1 MLPDNFSIGIEN
13 HETGAASSLVQTSDV
28 CHIVKTTKDLSKY
41 SRIGSS
47 PYMFTSKLNPQQREQ
62 ALASLASEEFD
73 ILIIG
78 GGVNGVGA
86 ALDAVT
92 RGLKVALVE
101 AHDFA
106 AGTSSRSSKLIHGG
120 LRYLEQYDFKLVR
133 EALHER
139 ELMVSTQCPHLVKP
153 VSFLYPL
160 TEKVKE
166 RTYVG
171 AGLALYDALRGFKR
185 ALPSHKHLTGKT
197 IASISPSLR
206 QDIIT
211 GAIRYFDAQV
221 DDARHT
227 MMIARTAAR
236 HGAVMATGVRVDD
249 LTRSGKK
256 VTGVVAIDQA
266 TNKKFTIAAKATIM
280 CAGVWSD
287 ELHEKF
293 GLTAGYSVAMSK
305 GVHIVVPGDAIQSKD
320 GIILKTP
327 VSVLFL
333 IPWGD
338 KWIVGTTDTPYEGDR
353 SKPLAT
359 QEDVQYILDQANRVL
374 EPKLKA
380 EDIIGVFAGLR
391 PLVAN
396 KTGSATTKLSRE
408 HTVDRPAP
416 GFVSMAGGKYTTYRV
431 MAKDAV
437 DLAVLDL
444 RRLVSDSVTDK
455 LPLIG
460 ADGYFALKQQ
470 VSKIAEDTQM
480 SEATITHLLDRY
492 GSLIEEILELIA
504 EDSSLAERIIPELPY
519 LKAEILHA
527 ATHEGALSV
536 EDVLLRRTRIS
547 FEAVDGG
554 ADAAKEVAK
563 IIGEPLGWGA
573 KERNAS
579 VSAFLEVI
587 EREEEALVELVNS

>member
-1 MLPDNFSIGIEN
+1 
-13 HETGAASSLVQTSDV
+13 
-28 CHIVKTTKDLSKY
+28 
-41 SRIGSS
+41 
-47 PYMFTSKLNPQQREQ
+47 MFTSALNPQQR
-62 ALASLASEEFD
+62 ASAISTLQSEEFD
-73 ILIIG
+73 ILVIG
-78 GGVNGVGA
+78 GGVNGVGV

-92 RGLKVALVE
+92 RGLKVALLE
-101 AHDFA
+101 SQDLA

-236 HGAVMATGVRVDD
+236 HGAVMATSVRVDD
-249 LTRSGKK
+249 LLRNGKK
-256 VTGVVAIDQA
+256 VTGVTA
-266 TNKKFTIAAKATIM
+266 TDLTTGQTLTISAKATIM

-287 ELHEKF
+287 ELHQRF
-293 GLTAGYSVAMSK
+293 GLTPGYSVAMSK
-305 GVHIVVPGDAIQSKD
+305 GVHIVVPQSAIKSKD
-320 GIILKTP
+320 GIILKTA

-333 IPWGD
+333 IPWED

-353 SKPLAT
+353 AKPIAT

-374 EPKLKA
+374 EPQLKS

-396 KTGSATTKLSRE
+396 SASSATTKLSRE

-416 GFVSMAGGKYTTYRV
+416 GFVSLAGGKYTTYRV

-444 RRLVSDSVTDK
+444 RKIVSESVTEK

-460 ADGYFALKQQ
+460 ADGYFALQQQ
-470 VSKIAEDTQM
+470 VLKIADETNL
-480 SEATITHLLDRY
+480 SEATVIHLLNRY
-492 GSLIEEILELIA
+492 GSLISEIIEIIS
-504 EDSSLAERIIPELPY
+504 ENPEMSERIIPDLPY
-519 LKAEILHA
+519 IKAEILHA
-527 ATHEGALSV
+527 ASHEGALSV

-547 FEAVDGG
+547 FEASDSGLS
-554 ADAAKEVAK
+554 AANEVAE
-563 IIGEPLGWGA
+563 IIGTVLNWSA
-573 KERNAS
+573 ADRRSS
-579 VSAFLEVI
+579 VQSFAQLI
-587 EREEEALVELVNS
+587 EHEEAALRALVAAPAN

>member
-1 MLPDNFSIGIEN
+1 
-13 HETGAASSLVQTSDV
+13 
-28 CHIVKTTKDLSKY
+28 
-41 SRIGSS
+41 
-47 PYMFTSKLNPQQREQ
+47 MFTSALNPQQR
-62 ALASLASEEFD
+62 ASAISTLQSEEFD
-73 ILIIG
+73 ILVIG
-78 GGVNGVGA
+78 GGVNGVGV

-101 AHDFA
+101 SQDLA

-236 HGAVMATGVRVDD
+236 HGAVMATSVRVDD
-249 LTRSGKK
+249 LLRNGKK
-256 VTGVVAIDQA
+256 VTGVAA
-266 TNKKFTIAAKATIM
+266 TDLKTGQTLTISAKATIM

-287 ELHEKF
+287 ELHQRF
-293 GLTAGYSVAMSK
+293 GLTPGYSVAMSK
-305 GVHIVVPGDAIQSKD
+305 GVHIVVPQSAIKSKD
-320 GIILKTP
+320 GIILKTA

-333 IPWGD
+333 IPWED

-353 SKPLAT
+353 AKPIAT

-374 EPKLKA
+374 EPQLKS

-396 KTGSATTKLSRE
+396 SASSATTKLSRE

-416 GFVSMAGGKYTTYRV
+416 GFVSLAGGKYTTYRV

-444 RRLVSDSVTDK
+444 RKIVSESVTEK

-460 ADGYFALKQQ
+460 ADGYFALQQQ
-470 VSKIAEDTQM
+470 VLKIADETNL
-480 SEATITHLLDRY
+480 SEATVIHLLNRY
-492 GSLIEEILELIA
+492 GSLISEIIEIIS
-504 EDSSLAERIIPELPY
+504 ENPEMSERIIPDLPY
-519 LKAEILHA
+519 IKAEILHA
-527 ATHEGALSV
+527 ASHEGALSV

-547 FEAVDGG
+547 FEASDSGLS
-554 ADAAKEVAK
+554 AANEVAE
-563 IIGEPLGWGA
+563 IIGTVLNWSAADRRG
-573 KERNAS
+573 S
-579 VSAFLEVI
+579 VQSFAQLI
-587 EREEEALVELVNS
+587 EHEEAALRALVAAPAN

>member
-1 MLPDNFSIGIEN
+1 
-13 HETGAASSLVQTSDV
+13 
-28 CHIVKTTKDLSKY
+28 
-41 SRIGSS
+41 
-47 PYMFTSKLNPQQREQ
+47 MFTSQLNPQQRAA
-62 ALASLASEEFD
+62 ALTSLATEEFD

-101 AHDFA
+101 SHDFA

-133 EALHER
+133 EALRER

-171 AGLALYDALRGFKR
+171 AGLALYDALRGMKR

-197 IASISPSLR
+197 IAAISPSLR

-236 HGAVMATGVRVDD
+236 HGAVMATGVRVED
-249 LTRSGKK
+249 LIRNGKR
-256 VTGVVAIDQA
+256 VTGVVAVDTA
-266 TNKKFTIAAKATIM
+266 TKKKITISAKATIM

-287 ELHEKF
+287 ELHAKF
-293 GLTAGYSVAMSK
+293 ELTPGYTVAMSK
-305 GVHIVVPGDAIQSKD
+305 GVHIVLPGDAIKSQD

-338 KWIVGTTDTPYEGDR
+338 KWIVGTTDTPYDGDR
-353 SKPLAT
+353 ANPRAT

-374 EPKLKA
+374 EPQIKA
-380 EDIIGVFAGLR
+380 DDILGVFAGLR

-416 GFVSMAGGKYTTYRV
+416 GFVSIAGGKYTTYRV

-444 RRLVSDSVTDK
+444 RRLVNESVTDK

-460 ADGYFALKQQ
+460 AEGYFALVQQ
-470 VSKIAEDTQM
+470 TSKISEKYSI
-480 SEATITHLLDRY
+480 SEATVTHLLDRY
-492 GSLIEEILELIA
+492 GSLIEEILEIIDA
-504 EDSSLAERIIPELPY
+504 DSSMAQRLIPELPY
-519 LKAEILHA
+519 IKAEILHA
-527 ATHEGALSV
+527 VTHEGALSV

-547 FEAVDGG
+547 FEAFDGG
-554 ADAAKEVAK
+554 VDVAADVAK
-563 IIGEPLGWGA
+563 IIGAQLGWGA
-573 KERNAS
+573 KERSAS
-579 VSAFLEVI
+579 VDSFI
-587 EREEEALVELVNS
+587 ELMEKEEEALVELVNS